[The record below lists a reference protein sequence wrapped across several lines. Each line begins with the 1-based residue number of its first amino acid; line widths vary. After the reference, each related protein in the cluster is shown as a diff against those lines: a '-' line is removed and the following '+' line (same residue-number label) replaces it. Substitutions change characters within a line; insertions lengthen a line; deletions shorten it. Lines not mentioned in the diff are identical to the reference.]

1 MYTGPLKL
9 GDPNFRGLLKREQD
23 PLITQR
29 MRECATRELCKNF
42 RLAVNDC
49 GKEYGQFYRAWNYG
63 TGGCRKEAD
72 ELADCVQ
79 SWLDNDDLREMMTLE
94 YLNERSHYRQTG
106 IKTVRFGMDR
116 KYIDR
121 DERIHG
127 PSLDEMVVIV
137 HESPRIGINHIMVKT
152 LHGRIFSMAIEHL

>member
-1 MYTGPLKL
+1 MYMFCLNNAFK
-9 GDPNFRGLLKREQD
+9 FQ
-23 PLITQR
+23 
-29 MRECATRELCKNF
+29 
-42 RLAVNDC
+42 
-49 GKEYGQFYRAWNYG
+49 AWNYG

-79 SWLDNDDLREMMTLE
+79 SWLDSEDLREMMTLE

-106 IKTVRFGMDR
+106 IKTVRYGMDR

-127 PSLDEMVVIV
+127 PTLDENGCYR
-137 HESPRIGINHIMVKT
+137 PRKPKDWDKT
-152 LHGRIFSMAIEHL
+152 YKGENPPWTDFQYGY